1 MISDSG
7 ETMMQVERHGYRMI
21 LQVGVIGV
29 GAVAFAFSQCA
40 APARANAA
48 AQQAAATAAG
58 QGEPCAAIGDE
69 EIPITAT
76 IRAKVTN
83 MIDAAHLK
91 PGKKIWLN
99 SAIGMVY
106 PGCTLDQDAA
116 IYGTVTSA
124 ASSKNPNA
132 SELSLEFNSADCT
145 GHSKQPLKLLVVGVM
160 APPDQLKNSHDAMPT
175 ELQGSARQISDTAAN
190 TDGYDA
196 KRNPGSSHAV
206 HPGVVLGFKN
216 VKLEPQGGP
225 QCSAKLT
232 STERNI
238 ELAPGAILLMVV
250 PETK

>member
-1 MISDSG
+1 
-7 ETMMQVERHGYRMI
+7 MI
-21 LQVGVIGV
+21 LQIASIGI
-29 GAVAFAFSQCA
+29 GAVAFVFSQCA

-48 AQQAAATAAG
+48 AQQTAGNEAG
-58 QGEPCAAIGDE
+58 QAQACAMIGDTD
-69 EIPITAT
+69 IPVSTT

-83 MIDAAHLK
+83 LMDAAHLK

-99 SAIGMVY
+99 SAFGMVY
-106 PGCTLDQDAA
+106 PGCTLEQDAA

-145 GHSKQPLKLLVVGVM
+145 GHAKQPLKLMVVGVM
-160 APPDQLKNSHDAMPT
+160 APPDELKNSHDAMPT

-190 TDGYDA
+190 TDGYDP
-196 KRNPGSSHAV
+196 KKNPGHSSHGI
-206 HPGVVLGFKN
+206 HPGVVLGYKN

-225 QCSAKLT
+225 QCSARLT
-232 STERNI
+232 STARNI

>member
-1 MISDSG
+1 MRVD
-7 ETMMQVERHGYRMI
+7 RRWYRMI
-21 LQVGVIGV
+21 LQIAVIPMIG
-29 GAVAFAFSQCA
+29 FAQCA

-48 AQQAAATAAG
+48 AQQAAGNEAG
-58 QGEPCAAIGDE
+58 QAEPCAAIGDTD
-69 EIPITAT
+69 IPVNAT

-99 SAIGMVY
+99 SAFGMVY
-106 PGCTLDQDAA
+106 PGCTLEQDAA

-132 SELSLEFNSADCT
+132 SELSLEFSSADCT
-145 GHSKQPLKLLVVGVM
+145 GHSKQPLKLLVVGLM

-190 TDGYDA
+190 TNGYDP
-196 KRNPGSSHAV
+196 KQNSGGSSHGI
-206 HPGVVLGFKN
+206 HPGVVLGYKSL
-216 VKLEPQGGP
+216 KLEPQGGP

-238 ELAPGAILLMVV
+238 ELAPGAILLLVV

>member
-1 MISDSG
+1 MRYDRQ
-7 ETMMQVERHGYRMI
+7 EFRVI
-21 LQVGVIGV
+21 LQIAVIGM
-29 GAVAFAFSQCA
+29 GAVAFVFTQCA
-40 APARANAA
+40 APARAGAA
-48 AQQAAATAAG
+48 AQQTAGTEAA
-58 QGEPCAAIGDE
+58 QGEPCATIGDAD
-69 EIPITAT
+69 IPVNTT
-76 IRAKVTN
+76 LRAKVTN

-99 SAIGMVY
+99 SAVGMVY
-106 PGCTLDQDAA
+106 PGCTLDPDAA
-116 IYGTVTSA
+116 IYGTVISA

-132 SELSLEFNSADCT
+132 SELSLAFNSADCT
-145 GHSKQPLKLLVVGVM
+145 GHAKQPLKLLVVGVM

-190 TDGYDA
+190 TNGYDA
-196 KRNPGSSHAV
+196 KQTSGSSHGI
-206 HPGVVLGFKN
+206 HPGAVFGYKN

-238 ELAPGAILLMVV
+238 ELAPGAVLLLVV

>member
-1 MISDSG
+1 MRVDHRCCRI
-7 ETMMQVERHGYRMI
+7 I
-21 LQVGVIGV
+21 LQIATIGLG
-29 GAVAFAFSQCA
+29 GAFVFSQCA

-48 AQQAAATAAG
+48 AQQAAGNEAA
-58 QGEPCAAIGDE
+58 QAQPCAAISDA
-69 EIPITAT
+69 EIPVNTT

-83 MIDAAHLK
+83 LIDAAHLK

-99 SAIGMVY
+99 SAYGMVY

-116 IYGTVTSA
+116 IYATVTSA

-145 GHSKQPLKLLVVGVM
+145 GHAKQPMKLMVVGVM

-190 TDGYDA
+190 TNGYDA
-196 KRNPGSSHAV
+196 KLNPGGSAHAI
-206 HPGVVLGFKN
+206 HPGVVFGYKN
-216 VKLEPQGGP
+216 MKLEPQGGP
-225 QCSAKLT
+225 QCSAKMT

-238 ELAPGAILLMVV
+238 ELAPGAILLLAV

>member
-1 MISDSG
+1 
-7 ETMMQVERHGYRMI
+7 MI
-21 LQVGVIGV
+21 LQIATIGM
-29 GAVAFAFSQCA
+29 GAGAFVFSQCA
-40 APARANAA
+40 APARAIAA
-48 AQQAAATAAG
+48 AQQAAGNDAG
-58 QGEPCAAIGDE
+58 QAQSCAVMSDAD
-69 EIPITAT
+69 IPVTTT

-99 SAIGMVY
+99 SAYGMVY
-106 PGCTLDQDAA
+106 PGCTLEQDAA

-124 ASSKNPNA
+124 ASSKSPNS

-145 GHSKQPLKLLVVGVM
+145 GHTKQPIKLLVVGVL

-175 ELQGSARQISDTAAN
+175 ELQGSARQISDAAAN

-196 KRNPGSSHAV
+196 KRNPGSAHGV
-206 HPGVVLGFKN
+206 HPGVVFGYKN
-216 VKLEPQGGP
+216 LKLEPQGGP
-225 QCSAKLT
+225 QCSAKMT

-238 ELAPGAILLMVV
+238 ELAPGAILLLAV

>member
-1 MISDSG
+1 MRVD
-7 ETMMQVERHGYRMI
+7 RHWHRMI
-21 LQVGVIGV
+21 LQI
-29 GAVAFAFSQCA
+29 
-40 APARANAA
+40 
-48 AQQAAATAAG
+48 
-58 QGEPCAAIGDE
+58 AAIGMGAGAFVFAASARASAAPQQPAGSDAGQTQSCALIGDTD
-69 EIPITAT
+69 IPVSTT

-83 MIDAAHLK
+83 LMDAAHLK

-99 SAIGMVY
+99 SAFGMVY

-145 GHSKQPLKLLVVGVM
+145 GHAKQPLKLMVVGVM

-175 ELQGSARQISDTAAN
+175 ELQGAPRQISDTAAN
-190 TDGYDA
+190 TNGYDA
-196 KRNPGSSHAV
+196 KQSPGRSSHGI

-216 VKLEPQGGP
+216 MKLEPQGGP
-225 QCSAKLT
+225 QCSARLT

-250 PETK
+250 PETAK

>member
-1 MISDSG
+1 MRVNP
-7 ETMMQVERHGYRMI
+7 QWYRMS
-21 LQVGVIGV
+21 LQSATIAI
-29 GAVAFAFSQCA
+29 GAVGFVFLQCA
-40 APARANAA
+40 APVRASAA
-48 AQQAAATAAG
+48 TQQAAGNERG
-58 QGEPCAAIGDE
+58 QIVPCASLSDT
-69 EIPITAT
+69 EIPLNTM

-83 MIDAAHLK
+83 LIDAAHLK
-91 PGKKIWLN
+91 PGKKVWLN
-99 SAIGMVY
+99 SAYGMVY

-132 SELSLEFNSADCT
+132 SELSLEFSSADCT
-145 GHSKQPLKLLVVGVM
+145 GHSKQPLKLMIVGLM
-160 APPDQLKNSHDAMPT
+160 APPDQLKNSHDSMPT
-175 ELQGSARQISDTAAN
+175 ELQGGARQISDTAAN
-190 TDGYDA
+190 TNGYDA
-196 KRNPGSSHAV
+196 KLNPGGSAHAI
-206 HPGVVLGFKN
+206 HPGVVFGYKN

>member
-1 MISDSG
+1 
-7 ETMMQVERHGYRMI
+7 V
-21 LQVGVIGV
+21 
-29 GAVAFAFSQCA
+29 
-40 APARANAA
+40 
-48 AQQAAATAAG
+48 
-58 QGEPCAAIGDE
+58 PCASLGDT
-69 EIPITAT
+69 EIPLNTT

-83 MIDAAHLK
+83 LIDAAHLK
-91 PGKKIWLN
+91 PGKKVWLN
-99 SAIGMVY
+99 SAYGMVY
-106 PGCTLDQDAA
+106 PGCTLEQDAA

-145 GHSKQPLKLLVVGVM
+145 GHSKQPLKLMVVGVL

-175 ELQGSARQISDTAAN
+175 ELQGGARQISNTAAS

-196 KRNPGSSHAV
+196 KLNPGGSSHTI
-206 HPGVVLGFKN
+206 HPGVVFGYKN

-238 ELAPGAILLMVV
+238 ELAPGAIFLLAV

>member
-1 MISDSG
+1 MRVDRRWYG
-7 ETMMQVERHGYRMI
+7 MT
-21 LQVGVIGV
+21 LQIAVTGMWAMLSGV
-29 GAVAFAFSQCA
+29 GQCSA
-40 APARANAA
+40 AARGNTV
-48 AQQAAATAAG
+48 AQQAAGNDAG
-58 QGEPCAAIGDE
+58 QGAPCAMISDTD
-69 EIPITAT
+69 IPVTTT

-83 MIDAAHLK
+83 LMDAAHLK

-99 SAIGMVY
+99 SAFGMVY
-106 PGCTLDQDAA
+106 PGCTLEQDAA

-132 SELSLEFNSADCT
+132 SELSLAFNSADCT
-145 GHSKQPLKLLVVGVM
+145 SHAKQPMKLLVVGLI

-175 ELQGSARQISDTAAN
+175 ELQGSTRQISDTAASTN
-190 TDGYDA
+190 GYDP
-196 KRNPGSSHAV
+196 KLNPGGSHGI
-206 HPGVVLGFKN
+206 HPGVVFGYKN

>member
-1 MISDSG
+1 MSVD
-7 ETMMQVERHGYRMI
+7 RRWYRMI
-21 LQVGVIGV
+21 FQIAVIPV
-29 GAVAFAFSQCA
+29 IAFAPCA

-48 AQQAAATAAG
+48 AQQAAATGAD
-58 QGEPCAAIGDE
+58 QGATCAAISDAD
-69 EIPITAT
+69 IPITTT

-83 MIDAAHLK
+83 LLDAAHLK
-91 PGKKIWLN
+91 PGKKVWLN
-99 SAIGMVY
+99 SAYGMVY
-106 PGCTLDQDAA
+106 PGCTLEQDAA
-116 IYGTVTSA
+116 IYGTVISA

-196 KRNPGSSHAV
+196 KRNAVSSHAIR
-206 HPGVVLGFKN
+206 PGVVLGFKN

-238 ELAPGAILLMVV
+238 ELAPGAMLLMVV

>member
-1 MISDSG
+1 MIVQIA
-7 ETMMQVERHGYRMI
+7 T
-21 LQVGVIGV
+21 IGM
-29 GAVAFAFSQCA
+29 GAGAFVFAQCA
-40 APARANAA
+40 APARAIA
-48 AQQAAATAAG
+48 AQQAAGNDAG
-58 QGEPCAAIGDE
+58 PALPCAAISDGD
-69 EIPITAT
+69 IPITTT

-99 SAIGMVY
+99 SAYGMVY
-106 PGCTLDQDAA
+106 PGCTLVQDAA

-124 ASSKNPNA
+124 ASSKNPNS

-145 GHSKQPLKLLVVGVM
+145 GHTKQPIKLLVVGVM

-175 ELQGSARQISDTAAN
+175 ELQGSARQISDAAAN

-196 KRNPGSSHAV
+196 KRNPGSARAV
-206 HPGVVLGFKN
+206 HPGVVFGYKN
-216 VKLEPQGGP
+216 LKLEPQGGP
-225 QCSAKLT
+225 QCSAKMT

-238 ELAPGAILLMVV
+238 ELAPGAILLLAV